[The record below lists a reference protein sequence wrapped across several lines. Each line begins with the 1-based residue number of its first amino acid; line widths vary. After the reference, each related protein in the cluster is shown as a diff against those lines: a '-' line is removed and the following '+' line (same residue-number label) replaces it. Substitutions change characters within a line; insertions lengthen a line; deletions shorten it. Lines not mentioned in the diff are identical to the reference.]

1 MCDFSGNFSYIC
13 RRLFRTAP
21 IRSRNSRA
29 GALAAG
35 GNAGGPCRSGRWRT
49 AETATRSPAG
59 GSSTERRC
67 GDGANGL
74 FETDQ
79 QQSSHPMKKL
89 LPAVLLLL
97 LSCPTLNA
105 RDHKSRIDSVLT
117 VLDREIE
124 NREMYYGSRELRI
137 ENMKS
142 NLNGRPSP
150 PPRKNS
156 HLRPYLQRIQ
166 VLPVRLGIRL
176 RLENARCRRGARE
189 RFAQGAGLL

>member
-1 MCDFSGNFSYIC
+1 
-13 RRLFRTAP
+13 
-21 IRSRNSRA
+21 
-29 GALAAG
+29 
-35 GNAGGPCRSGRWRT
+35 
-49 AETATRSPAG
+49 
-59 GSSTERRC
+59 
-67 GDGANGL
+67 
-74 FETDQ
+74 
-79 QQSSHPMKKL
+79 MKKL

-150 PPRKNS
+150 PPTKK
-156 HLRPYLQRIQ
+156 
-166 VLPVRLGIRL
+166 
-176 RLENARCRRGARE
+176 
-189 RFAQGAGLL
+189 